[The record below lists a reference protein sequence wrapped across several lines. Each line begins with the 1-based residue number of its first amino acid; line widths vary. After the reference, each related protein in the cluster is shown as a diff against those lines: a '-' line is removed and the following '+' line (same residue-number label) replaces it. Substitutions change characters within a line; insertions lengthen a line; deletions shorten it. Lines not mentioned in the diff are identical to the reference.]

1 MTKNSGEAYIEN
13 LARQR
18 STRRSRILN
27 QKSAT
32 RVENQVTKKKKQE
45 RNLGKPVSKF
55 ETRQVFE
62 ESIVLI

>member
-13 LARQR
+13 LAMQR

-32 RVENQVTKKKKQE
+32 RVENQVTKKKKARE
-45 RNLGKPVSKF
+45 KF
-55 ETRQVFE
+55 RKTRQQV
-62 ESIVLI
+62 